1 MRDGLKGLEQRVG
14 KSRVSVV
21 LNREAG
27 AHLVKEMRPDLLVWA
42 TGALQNT
49 LGIPGIEDQYAM
61 TAVEFFT
68 GEKAVRGPRV
78 LVIGA
83 GRTGLEIAEK
93 LGKDGYEVVATKR
106 TDPIGSMMEMITRNM
121 VLSRID
127 QMPKV
132 SLMPHTTV
140 KAFFQNTVDI
150 ELDGARMSLEP
161 FQTILLASG
170 MVSAPGPDEEMK
182 RAVSRVEIIGDAK
195 DVADIYSAVHAGYQL
210 ACRYS

>member
-21 LNREAG
+21 LNREAD
-27 AHLVKEMRPDLLVWA
+27 ADLVKEMRPDLLVWA

-49 LGIPGIEDQYAM
+49 PGIPRIEDQYAM
-61 TAVEFFT
+61 TALEFLA
-68 GEKAVRGPRV
+68 GKKEVCGPRV

-93 LGKDGYEVVATKR
+93 LGKDGYEVVVTKR
-106 TDPIGSMMEMITRNM
+106 TDPIGSMMEMITRNI
-121 VLSRID
+121 VLARID

-132 SLMPHTTV
+132 TLMPHTTV
-140 KAFFQNTVDI
+140 KAFFSNTVDI
-150 ELDGARMSLEP
+150 EQDGVRMSLEP

-170 MVSAPGPDEEMK
+170 MVSAPGPDEDMK
-182 RAVSRVEIIGDAK
+182 NAVPRVEIIGDAK